1 VLPRIFAHERR
12 RRERGTPGAEPPRAQ
27 LVAMIRGTFREMP
40 GLSLHLNQAARL
52 FGLRHVTCQIIL
64 DDLVADGALRRA
76 QDGQYIS
83 ADRETTRLAQR
94 DHLIEPGHAPRR
106 RR

>member
-1 VLPRIFAHERR
+1 MLPRIFTHDRR
-12 RRERGTPGAEPPRAQ
+12 RRERGTPGAEPPRSQ

-52 FGLRHVTCQIIL
+52 FGLRDTTCQIVL
-64 DDLVADGALRRA
+64 DDLVEAGALRRA

-83 ADRETTRLAQR
+83 ADRESTRLAQGEL
-94 DHLIEPGHAPRR
+94 LIEPNGSPRNR
-106 RR
+106 L

>member
-1 VLPRIFAHERR
+1 MLPRIFTHDRR

-52 FGLRHVTCQIIL
+52 FGLRDVTCQIVL
-64 DDLVADGALRRA
+64 DDLVAAGALRRSE
-76 QDGQYIS
+76 DGQYIS
-83 ADRETTRLAQR
+83 ADRESTRLAHR
-94 DHLIEPGHAPRR
+94 DILSRPP
-106 RR
+106 